1 MEKYKYNEIEHNMME
16 QSAVPFAIY
25 QFIDK
30 QVVTIVLSQ
39 GMMDLFGWSDRTDAY
54 NLMDND
60 MYRDTHP
67 DDVARISDAAIRFA
81 KDDEPYNV
89 IYRTMINGEYKVIHA
104 FGKHIYP
111 EVGVRLA
118 IVWYVNEGNFIG
130 KELVSDNALTHDYSI
145 ALSEASLQ
153 RKYNYDFL
161 TGIPNMTYFFELAK
175 AASINFHEKGIHCS
189 MCFANFNGLKYFNK
203 KYGFKEGDKLIRYF
217 SALLIKYFGNNRA
230 CRIDQDNFAFIA
242 QSDKLE
248 KNLNDL
254 FKELDRLRISVRV
267 GIYPDTIGIVETSVA
282 CDRARYACNTLK
294 NSNESKFVRFDKSML
309 ALETRR
315 QYILDNLDKAI
326 RENWIQAYYQPI
338 VRSSNGKVSDEEA
351 LARWI
356 DPEKGMLSPAEFI
369 PILEDEG
376 LIYKVDLHMVDQ
388 VLHKMK
394 EQEKKGFYV
403 IPTSI
408 NLSRT
413 DFDACDIVDEIC
425 KRVDAAGI
433 SRKLIT
439 IEITESVVGSD
450 FDFIKDQVEKLHS
463 LGFSVWMDDFGSG
476 YSSLDVLQSIHFDV
490 IKFDMS
496 FMRQFDNGNKSKVI
510 LTELMKM
517 AIGLDIETVTE
528 GVETKEQVDF
538 LREIGCT
545 RLQGYYYSKPNS
557 FSEILSRYEK
567 GIQIGFENPEE
578 TDYYASIGK
587 INLYDMA
594 SVASEEDNF
603 SKESVSGD
611 INQYFNTLPMAVIE
625 VNDEGIRVNRCNKSY
640 REFLNMMFGKAVLGR
655 FIKYDKMVVNRE
667 KTFFDK
673 LKKCSKYGGKE
684 FVEERKDDGTS
695 IHFLIRRI
703 AVNPVNGIAANVV
716 AVLGVVKKQNQGLTY
731 ADIANSLSADYNFIY
746 YINIETEDFIE
757 YSPNSSDEDIAVE
770 RHGTDFFNSSHE
782 DAKTFIYKDDL
793 ERFTNAFN
801 RENVLSSIDKQ
812 GSFTITYRL
821 LVNEKPTYV
830 NLKALRMS
838 KDKNHIII
846 GVSNVDTQMR
856 QQEALE
862 KMRQERITYSKM
874 MALSRDYICI
884 YTVDPVTEKYVEYGA
899 TGGYENMGLAKSG
912 DAFFKRS
919 AEEISRLIYEDDRK
933 LLIRRFTK
941 EKVLQEIQKN
951 GVYILNYRLMIE
963 QKPTYVSLKA
973 AMIEEDDGQQ
983 IIIGISNID
992 SQVRR
997 DLGEIN
1003 N

>member
-1 MEKYKYNEIEHNMME
+1 MKKYKYNEIEYNMME
-16 QSAVPFAIY
+16 NSSIPFAIY

-89 IYRTMINGEYKVIHA
+89 IYRTMINGEYKVVHA

-118 IVWYVNEGNFIG
+118 IVWYVNEGNYVGNDF
-130 KELVSDNALTHDYSI
+130 VSDNALTHDYSI

-175 AASINFHEKGIHCS
+175 AARINFHEKGLHCS

-217 SALLIKYFGNNRA
+217 SALLIKYFGSDRA

-248 KNLNDL
+248 ENLNDL

-326 RENWIQAYYQPI
+326 EENWIQAYFQPI
-338 VRSSNGKVSDEEA
+338 VRASNGRVCDEEA

-425 KRVDAAGI
+425 KKVDAAGI

-450 FDFIKDQVEKLHS
+450 FDFIKDQVERLQS

-476 YSSLDVLQSIHFDV
+476 YSSLDVLQSLHFDV

-496 FMRQFDNGNKSKVI
+496 FMRQFDNGNKNKVI

-517 AIGLDIETVTE
+517 AIGLGIETVTE
-528 GVETKEQVDF
+528 GVETEEHVEF

-557 FSEILSRYEK
+557 FAEIVERYNK

-587 INLYDMA
+587 INLYDMSSA
-594 SVASEEDNF
+594 TSEEDDSDTEND
-603 SKESVSGD
+603 SENLS
-611 INQYFNTLPMAVIE
+611 QYFNTLPMAVIE
-625 VNDEGIRVNRCNKSY
+625 ASEEGIRINRCNKSY
-640 REFLNMMFGKAVLGR
+640 RKFLNMIFGVAILGR
-655 FIKYDKMVVNRE
+655 FVKFDVMTANKE
-667 KTFFDK
+667 KGFYK
-673 LKKCSKYGGKE
+673 GLEECSKNGGKV
-684 FVEERKDDGTS
+684 FVEEQRTDGTS

-703 AVNPVNGIAANVV
+703 AVNPVTGVAANVV
-716 AVLGVVKKQNQGLTY
+716 VVLGIIKNQNQGLTY
-731 ADIANSLSADYNFIY
+731 ADIANSLSADYIY
-746 YINIETEDFIE
+746 LYYVNLETEEYIE
-757 YSPNSSDEDIAVE
+757 YSPDPTNEALAIE
-770 RHGTDFFNSSHE
+770 RHGTDFFKTCRE
-782 DAKTFIYKDDL
+782 VAKDVIYKDDL
-793 ERFTNAFN
+793 EKIVNALN
-801 RENVLSSIDKQ
+801 KENVVDSIDKH

-821 LVNEKPTYV
+821 LEKGMPVYV
-830 NLKALRMS
+830 NMKALRMS
-838 KDKNHIII
+838 RDKNHIII
-846 GVSNVDTQMR
+846 GVSNVDAQMR

-884 YTVDPVTEKYVEYGA
+884 YTVDPVTEEYVEYVA
-899 TGGYENMGLAKSG
+899 TGGYENLGLAKSG

-933 LLIRRFTK
+933 LLTRRFTK
-941 EKVLQEIQKN
+941 ERVLKEIQKN
-951 GVYILNYRLMIE
+951 GAYILNYRLMIE

-973 AMIEEDDGQQ
+973 AMIEDADGQQ

-992 SQVRR
+992 SQFRR